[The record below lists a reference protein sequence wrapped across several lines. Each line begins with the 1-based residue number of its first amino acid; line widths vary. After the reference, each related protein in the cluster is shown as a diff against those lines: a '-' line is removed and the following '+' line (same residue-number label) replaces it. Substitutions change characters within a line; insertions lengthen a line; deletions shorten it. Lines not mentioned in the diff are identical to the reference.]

1 MRKIIVAM
9 VFVSLAFASCKKEE
23 VATPASE
30 AGKVMGG
37 EKKDMGGWDV
47 LPSTNADKV
56 MGGEKKDMGGW
67 DLLPEGN

>member
-1 MRKIIVAM
+1 MKKIIVAIALVSA
-9 VFVSLAFASCKKEE
+9 VFTSCKKDE

-30 AGKVMGG
+30 TVMGG

-47 LPSTNADKV
+47 LPSSSSEQV